1 MLAQPGE
8 ARRLPRLV
16 QLVGGYWS
24 AQVRHQ
30 LAPPGLV
37 GVPPLLFLGFGYR
50 PKVVV
55 MSLFSFHGF
64 VFLPPPPGG

>member
-1 MLAQPGE
+1 
-8 ARRLPRLV
+8 
-16 QLVGGYWS
+16 LVGGYRFLE
-24 AQVRHQ
+24 VFLE

-50 PKVVV
+50 PEVVV
-55 MSLFSFHGF
+55 VSLFNCHGF